1 MHGRLQG
8 TEAAALYSHVLSRV
22 SPKVLQ
28 KTNNQET
35 RSCVHCVKEG
45 LEFLGE
51 GLLICGSEHL
61 ESAFRDPSMMTRC
74 DRCGHTSNVFV
85 ELPHRLSRKPPGW
98 WKTSPGWWK
107 SGKFRHGG
115 ENFAW
120 VVENFARLV
129 ENWKTSPGWWK
140 TSRQRRWR

>member
-45 LEFLGE
+45 LGFLGE

-61 ESAFRDPSMMTRC
+61 ESADDEMRQMRTHIQRFRGITAQ
-74 DRCGHTSNVFV
+74 V
-85 ELPHRLSRKPPGW
+85 EQETAR
-98 WKTSPGWWK
+98 
-107 SGKFRHGG
+107 
-115 ENFAW
+115 
-120 VVENFARLV
+120 VVENFAGVV
-129 ENWKTSPGWWK
+129 EKWKISPWW
-140 TSRQRRWR
+140 